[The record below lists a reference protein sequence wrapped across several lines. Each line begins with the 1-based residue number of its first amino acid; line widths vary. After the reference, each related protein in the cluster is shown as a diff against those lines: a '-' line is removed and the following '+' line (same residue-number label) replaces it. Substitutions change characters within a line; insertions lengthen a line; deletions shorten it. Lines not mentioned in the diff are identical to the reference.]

1 MRTSTFKDHAD
12 SDMQKYAMILF
23 KKAQSSGPC
32 EYALIARVLA
42 QSSMDAAST
51 TKIKRKFETAYVIA
65 KELCILKVKFNTF
78 SYWTVWHL
86 FCFYYCYAFCTNVLA
101 LLYIDC

>member
-12 SDMQKYAMILF
+12 TDMHKYAMA

-32 EYALIARVLA
+32 EYAPIARALA

-65 KELCILKVKFNTF
+65 KEKLACARCFKRMSCVQCEQLR
-78 SYWTVWHL
+78 L
-86 FCFYYCYAFCTNVLA
+86 FLRPRGP
-101 LLYIDC
+101 LISL